1 MITRLE
7 TYDFWT
13 HSGGGYAALSM
24 LSNPDDWAHIIDAIA
39 GEISSS
45 LAAKSAFCRFLD
57 VGTGLGETAFR
68 LSQRLLATYRIRS
81 RATLV
86 EPSARAR
93 DCARLRWLPLSYQD
107 GASIVDTV
115 EAVPDAERFDAI
127 LYIHSTYY
135 VSDLRAQIRY
145 LRSRLAR
152 GGIFVFLALPK
163 ESPFFLG
170 LGDLGHKNLADAVD
184 ELLVSEGF
192 QTCVTPLVSRVT
204 IPESLWDSPGWRALW
219 MKMYPTTFDEAQLQE
234 RLPSYIRDGTN
245 LADRLIV
252 AKAAHDGT

>member
-1 MITRLE
+1 MITRSE

-13 HSGGGYAALSM
+13 QSAGGYAALSM

-45 LAAKSAFCRFLD
+45 LASKGAFCRFLD

-86 EPSARAR
+86 EPSAQAR

-107 GASIVDTV
+107 GASIVDSV
-115 EAVPDAERFDAI
+115 EAVPDTERFDAI

-135 VSDLRAQIRY
+135 VSDLRAQIRR
-145 LRSRLAR
+145 LRSSLAR
-152 GGIFVFLALPK
+152 GGIFVVLALPT

-170 LGDLGHKNLADAVD
+170 LGDLGHKNLAEAVD
-184 ELLVSEGF
+184 ALLISEGF
-192 QTCVTPLVSRVT
+192 QTCLTPMVSRLTV
-204 IPESLWDSPGWRALW
+204 PEGLWNSPGWRDLW
-219 MKMYPTTFDEAQLQE
+219 MKMYPATIDGVQLQE
-234 RLPSYIRDGTN
+234 LLSSYIRDGTN

-252 AKAAHDGT
+252 ARATYDGP

>member
-1 MITRLE
+1 MITRSE
-7 TYDFWT
+7 SYEFWT
-13 HSGGGYAALSM
+13 DSAGGYAALSM

-45 LAAKSAFCRFLD
+45 LTSKSAFCRFLD

-86 EPSARAR
+86 EPSAQAR
-93 DCARLRWLPLSYQD
+93 DSARLRWLPLSFQD
-107 GASIVDTV
+107 GASIFDSV
-115 EAVPDAERFDAI
+115 EAVPAAERFDAI

-135 VSDLRAQIRY
+135 VSDLRAQIRR
-145 LRSRLAR
+145 LRSRLSR
-152 GGIFVFLALPK
+152 GGIFVFLVLPK

-170 LGDLGHKNLADAVD
+170 LGDLGHKNLAEAV
-184 ELLVSEGF
+184 EGLLISEGF
-192 QTCVTPLVSRVT
+192 RTSLTPLVSRLTV
-204 IPESLWDSPGWRALW
+204 PEGLWDSPGWRALW
-219 MKMYPTTFDEAQLQE
+219 KKMYPTTLDEG
-234 RLPSYIRDGTN
+234 RLHDLLSCYIRDGTN

-252 AKAAHDGT
+252 ARAP